1 MPFLAQVAT
10 GLTDI
15 RLVACNLL
23 QLKPMTDNNL
33 QLQILLDHMDSAVLW
48 LDEELAFL
56 YANPAAEMML
66 EKSEQK
72 LRELSAEELFLNDSE
87 LCDLLRD
94 VQSSGRKLTRR
105 EFTVEVPHHRAFQV
119 NLTLTPLFHHGMLV
133 EMRTLERLNLIKGE
147 STLQHEHLATR
158 SLMRGLA
165 HEIKNPLGGIRGAAQ
180 LLQADL
186 GDDPNVHEYTEV
198 MIKETDRLKVLI
210 DRMSGPATRPKM
222 EPTNIHSV
230 ADHVH
235 KLLEAESAPNV
246 SIQCDYDPS
255 LPDVMADEDQLI
267 QATLNIARNALES
280 LPEDGGS
287 ITFQTRIRRQYTLA
301 EKFCPLVIAL
311 SIIDDGPGVPKSLQS
326 QIFFPM
332 VTGKPTGTGLG
343 LPTAQSLIDAQGGS
357 IKFTSEPGET
367 VFEILLPV
375 AEMS

>member
-1 MPFLAQVAT
+1 
-10 GLTDI
+10 
-15 RLVACNLL
+15 
-23 QLKPMTDNNL
+23 MTDNNL
-33 QLQILLDHMDSAVLW
+33 QLQVLLDHMDSAVLW
-48 LDEELAFL
+48 LNEELTFL

-72 LRELSAEELFLNDSE
+72 LRELSAEELFHSDSE
-87 LCDLLRD
+87 LYDLLRD
-94 VQSSGRKLTRR
+94 VQNSGRKLTRR
-105 EFTVEVPHHRAFQV
+105 EFTVEVPHHRSFQV
-119 NLTLTPLFHHGMLV
+119 NLTLTPLFHHGLLV

-158 SLMRGLA
+158 NLMRGLA

-186 GDDPNVHEYTEV
+186 GDDPNVREYTEV

-210 DRMSGPATRPKM
+210 DRMSGPATRPRL
-222 EPTNIHSV
+222 EPINIHSV
-230 ADHVH
+230 ADRVH
-235 KLLEAESAPNV
+235 KLLQAESAPNV
-246 SIQCDYDPS
+246 SIHCDYDPS
-255 LPDVMADEDQLI
+255 LPEVLADEDQLI

-280 LPEDGGS
+280 LPEQGGS
-287 ITFQTRIRRQYTLA
+287 ITFQTRIRRQHTLA
-301 EKFCPLVIAL
+301 EKLCPLVIAL

-375 AEMS
+375 AEIS